1 MTQVTTELLR
11 SAVEWL
17 TATGAPNWIVLLTLL
32 TSPWTWAKAIRS
44 RFGTVLD
51 RALPTDD

>member
-44 RFGTVLD
+44 RVGVILN
-51 RALPTDD
+51 RVGLASE

>member
-11 SAVEWL
+11 SAVDWL
-17 TATGAPNWIVLLTLL
+17 TATGAPNWVVLLALL

-44 RFGTVLD
+44 RVGVILN
-51 RALPTDD
+51 RVGLSAE